1 MTDYKKLSENAFN
14 IQAKTYDTDKNG
26 KHARNLYQDI
36 IKALSSLQFSNVLD
50 VGCGTGE
57 VLSIIRKLYPTALLY
72 GIDISEEMLKKA
84 EEKKID
90 NLNLYLGDAEHL
102 PFENARFDVLI
113 CTDSFH
119 HYPKPQKA
127 VSEFYRVLDNDGYLL
142 LADFVKPFPIR
153 QIMNIFLPFSNE
165 GDVKIYSQNEILSFL
180 RHSGFQDIQYRK
192 INKSSYL
199 VMAKN
204 DLKDSFRFLRHE
216 KPIFISV
223 IILVCIFN
231 LVLSAVLIVGLPILI
246 SEVLGMSD
254 TLYGFSQAS
263 LSLGGLCGGF
273 LTAIVAEKLKL
284 KNLYVLLLICS
295 ASVFLM
301 GISLLLG
308 LPEIISYWVITLMC
322 FVAMGV
328 STLFVVQIY
337 TVVQMQTPP
346 ELVGKIMATLVS
358 VAMCGQ
364 PIGQMIYGILF
375 DVFSENAWIVMLI
388 ASIASIL
395 ITWYSRQVFKQL
407 EY

>member
-57 VLSIIRKLYPTALLY
+57 ILSIIRKLYPTALLY

-102 PFENARFDVLI
+102 PFENARFDILI

-180 RHSGFQDIQYRK
+180 KHSDFQDIQYRK

-199 VMAKN
+199 VMAK
-204 DLKDSFRFLRHE
+204 K
-216 KPIFISV
+216 
-223 IILVCIFN
+223 
-231 LVLSAVLIVGLPILI
+231 
-246 SEVLGMSD
+246 
-254 TLYGFSQAS
+254 
-263 LSLGGLCGGF
+263 
-273 LTAIVAEKLKL
+273 
-284 KNLYVLLLICS
+284 
-295 ASVFLM
+295 
-301 GISLLLG
+301 
-308 LPEIISYWVITLMC
+308 
-322 FVAMGV
+322 
-328 STLFVVQIY
+328 
-337 TVVQMQTPP
+337 
-346 ELVGKIMATLVS
+346 
-358 VAMCGQ
+358 
-364 PIGQMIYGILF
+364 
-375 DVFSENAWIVMLI
+375 
-388 ASIASIL
+388 
-395 ITWYSRQVFKQL
+395 
-407 EY
+407 